1 MRGHFLGIHFTRQV
15 SLFGQNSNHMQ
26 DNQNPTPH
34 TSPASVCLE
43 AEVPT
48 AEQEENRQTER
59 RHHTR
64 YPISASLEAVELQSK
79 TRFSGRISDLS
90 MGGCYVDTITALAVG
105 ATLKIRL
112 TLDGKFFET
121 KASVIASSAGMGMG
135 LMFTETEPEQLEILK
150 AWIRE
155 LSGEV
160 LPCEPE
166 LPEIKSEQ
174 AAEPGSNMA
183 LLDALNELITELMRT
198 GVLSEPKGIAI
209 LQKNSRR

>member
-1 MRGHFLGIHFTRQV
+1 
-15 SLFGQNSNHMQ
+15 MQ
-26 DNQNPTPH
+26 DNQNQNSGPSGASSDSEAQAQ
-34 TSPASVCLE
+34 SPVKGES
-43 AEVPT
+43 P
-48 AEQEENRQTER
+48 QTER
-59 RHHTR
+59 RHHKR
-64 YPISASLEAVELQSK
+64 YPVSASLEAVELQSK

-121 KASVIASSAGMGMG
+121 KAGVIASSAGMGMG
-135 LMFTETEPEQLEILK
+135 LIFMETEPEQLEILK
-150 AWIRE
+150 VWIRE
-155 LSGEV
+155 LSGEL

-174 AAEPGSNMA
+174 RAEPGSNMA